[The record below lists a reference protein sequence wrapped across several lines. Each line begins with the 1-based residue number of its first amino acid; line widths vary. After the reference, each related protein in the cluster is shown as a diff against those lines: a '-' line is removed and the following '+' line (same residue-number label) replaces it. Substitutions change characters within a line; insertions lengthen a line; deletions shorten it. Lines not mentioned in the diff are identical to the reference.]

1 MIDFKGKHILSA
13 KQFSK
18 EELEYIFQ
26 VASKMEPIAQGE
38 VKSDLLENKFLATL
52 FFEAST
58 RTRFSFEI
66 AMLRLGGRIINSTG
80 IRFSSIIK
88 GETLHDTAKV
98 VSNFVDVIA
107 IRHPDIGSAEQVA
120 NASDKPVINAG
131 DGPGQHPT
139 QALLDLYTIQ
149 KEKGKIDQLAVAM
162 VGDLKYGRT
171 IHSLTYLL
179 AHYDVT
185 IYFVSPEILKMPDSE
200 IAFLKEKGIRF
211 KETDSL
217 KSVLPELD
225 VLYDTR
231 IQQER
236 FANPTEFEKVKN
248 CYVINKKLLKKAK
261 KDITIMHPL
270 PRLEEISA
278 EVDSLPN
285 AAYFRQTFN
294 GVPIRMA
301 LLALVLGKEV

>member
-1 MIDFKGKHILSA
+1 MIDFEGKHILSA

-26 VASKMEPIAQGE
+26 VASKMEPIARGE
-38 VKSDLLENKFLATL
+38 GKSDLLQNKYLATL

-66 AMLRLGGRIINSTG
+66 AMLRLGGSIINSTG
-80 IRFSSIIK
+80 IPFSSIIK

-107 IRHPDIGSAEQVA
+107 IRHPEIGSAEQA
-120 NASDKPVINAG
+120 AHASDKPVINAG

-149 KEKGKIDQLAVAM
+149 KEKGKIDGLAIAM

-171 IHSLTYLL
+171 IHSLAYLL

-185 IYFVSPEILKMPDSE
+185 LYFLSPEILKMPEDE
-200 IAFLKEKGIRF
+200 IAFLKNKGINF
-211 KETDSL
+211 KETDDL
-217 KSVLPELD
+217 RSVLPELD

-236 FANPTEFEKVKN
+236 FTDLAQFEKVKN
-248 CYVINKKLLKKAK
+248 HYAINKKLLENAK

-270 PRLEEISA
+270 PRLGEISV

-285 AAYFRQTFN
+285 AAYFRQSFY

-301 LLALVLGKEV
+301 ILALVLGKEI

>member
-1 MIDFKGKHILSA
+1 MIEFKGKDILSA

-18 EELEYIFQ
+18 EELEYIFK
-26 VASKMEPIAQGE
+26 VAAKMEPIAKGE
-38 VKSDLLENKFLATL
+38 ESSDLLQNKYLATL

-58 RTRFSFEI
+58 RTRLSFEI
-66 AMLRLGGRIINSTG
+66 AMLRLGGKVINSTG
-80 IRFSSIIK
+80 ITFSSLIK

-107 IRHPDIGSAEQVA
+107 IRHPEIGSAEQA
-120 NASDKPVINAG
+120 AYTSDKPVINAG

-139 QALLDLYTIQ
+139 QALLDLYTIK
-149 KEKGKIDQLAVAM
+149 KEKKRIDKLTVAM

-171 IHSLTYLL
+171 IHCLAYLL
-179 AHYDVT
+179 AHYDVNL
-185 IYFVSPEILKMPDSE
+185 YFVSPGILKIPNGE
-200 IAFLKEKGIRF
+200 TAHLKGKGVNF
-211 KETDSL
+211 KETDDL
-217 KSVLPELD
+217 GSVMPELD

-236 FANPTEFEKVKN
+236 FADPAEFERVKN
-248 CYVINKKLLKKAK
+248 CYVINKKLLEKAK

-270 PRLEEISA
+270 PRMEEIST

-285 AAYFRQTFN
+285 AAYFRQTFY

-301 LLALVLGKEV
+301 ILALVLGQEN

>member
-1 MIDFKGKHILSA
+1 MIEFKGKDILSA

-18 EELEYIFQ
+18 EDLEYIFN
-26 VASKMEPIAQGE
+26 VAAKMEPIARGE
-38 VKSDLLENKFLATL
+38 ENSDLLQNKYLATL

-58 RTRFSFEI
+58 RTRLSFEI
-66 AMLRLGGRIINSTG
+66 AMLRLGGKVINSTG
-80 IRFSSIIK
+80 ITFSSLIK
-88 GETLHDTAKV
+88 GETLHDTARV

-107 IRHPDIGSAEQVA
+107 IRHPEIGSAEQA
-120 NASDKPVINAG
+120 AHASDKPVINAG

-139 QALLDLYTIQ
+139 QALLDLYTIK
-149 KEKGKIDQLAVAM
+149 KEKKRIDKLTVAM

-171 IHSLTYLL
+171 IHSLAYLL

-185 IYFVSPEILKMPDSE
+185 IYFVSPDILKMPNSE
-200 IAFLKEKGIRF
+200 TTYLKEKGINF
-211 KETDSL
+211 KETDDL
-217 KSVLPELD
+217 GSVIPELD

-236 FANPTEFEKVKN
+236 FADPTEFERVKN
-248 CYVINKKLLKKAK
+248 CYVINKKLLQKAK

-270 PRLEEISA
+270 PRLEEIST

-285 AAYFRQTFN
+285 AAYFRQTFY

-301 LLALVLGKEV
+301 ILALVLGQEN

>member
-1 MIDFKGKHILSA
+1 MIEFKGKDILSA

-18 EELEYIFQ
+18 EELEYIFK
-26 VASKMEPIAQGE
+26 VAAKMEPIARGE
-38 VKSDLLENKFLATL
+38 ENSDLLQNKYLATL

-58 RTRFSFEI
+58 RTRLSFEI
-66 AMLRLGGRIINSTG
+66 AMLRLGGKVINSTG
-80 IRFSSIIK
+80 ITFSSLIK
-88 GETLHDTAKV
+88 GETLHDTARV

-107 IRHPDIGSAEQVA
+107 IRHPKIGSAEQA
-120 NASDKPVINAG
+120 AHTSDKPVINAG

-139 QALLDLYTIQ
+139 QALLDLYTIL
-149 KEKGKIDQLAVAM
+149 KEKKRIDKLTVAM

-171 IHSLTYLL
+171 IHSLAYLL

-185 IYFVSPEILKMPDSE
+185 IYFVSPDILKMPE
-200 IAFLKEKGIRF
+200 GETTYLKEKGINF
-211 KETDSL
+211 KETDDL
-217 KSVLPELD
+217 GSVIPELD

-236 FANPTEFEKVKN
+236 FADPAEFERVKN
-248 CYVINKKLLKKAK
+248 CYVINKKILGKAK

-270 PRLEEISA
+270 PRLEEIST
-278 EVDSLPN
+278 EVDALPN
-285 AAYFRQTFN
+285 AAYFRQTFY

-301 LLALVLGKEV
+301 ILALVLGQDN

>member
-1 MIDFKGKHILSA
+1 MADFKGKDILA
-13 KQFSK
+13 TKQFDK
-18 EELEYIFQ
+18 EELEIIFK
-26 VASKMEPIAQGE
+26 VASKMEPIAKGE
-38 VKSDLLENKFLATL
+38 EKSDLLNNKYLATL

-58 RTRFSFEI
+58 RTRLSFEI
-66 AMLRLGGRIINSTG
+66 AMLRLGGSIINSTG
-80 IRFSSIIK
+80 IPFSSIIK

-98 VSNFVDVIA
+98 VANFVDVIA
-107 IRHPDIGSAEQVA
+107 IRHPDIGSAEQA
-120 NASDKPVINAG
+120 ARASDKPVINAG
-131 DGPGQHPT
+131 DGHGQHPT

-149 KEKGKIDQLAVAM
+149 KEKGKIDGLTIAM
-162 VGDLKYGRT
+162 AGDLKYGRT
-171 IHSLTYLL
+171 IHSLAYLL

-185 IYFVSPEILKMPDSE
+185 IYFVSPEILKIPDNE
-200 IAFLKEKGIRF
+200 IDFLKNKGI
-211 KETDSL
+211 KYIETDDL
-217 KSVLPELD
+217 KSTLPELD

-236 FANPTEFEKVKN
+236 FKDLTEYERVKS
-248 CYVINKKLLKKAK
+248 CYIINKELLKGAK

-285 AAYFRQTFN
+285 AAYFRQSFY

-301 LLALVLGKEV
+301 LLALVLGKEI

>member
-1 MIDFKGKHILSA
+1 MADFKGKDILA
-13 KQFSK
+13 TKQFNK
-18 EELEYIFQ
+18 EELEIIFK
-26 VASKMEPIAQGE
+26 VTSKMEPIAKGE
-38 VKSDLLENKFLATL
+38 EKSDLLNNKYLATL

-58 RTRFSFEI
+58 RTRLSFEI
-66 AMLRLGGRIINSTG
+66 AMLRLGGSIINSTG
-80 IRFSSIIK
+80 IPFSSIIK

-98 VSNFVDVIA
+98 VANFVDVIA
-107 IRHPDIGSAEQVA
+107 IRHPDIGSAEQA
-120 NASDKPVINAG
+120 ARASDKPVINAG
-131 DGPGQHPT
+131 DGHGQHPT

-149 KEKGKIDQLAVAM
+149 KEKGEIDGLTIAM
-162 VGDLKYGRT
+162 AGDLKYGRT
-171 IHSLTYLL
+171 IHSLAYLL

-185 IYFVSPEILKMPDSE
+185 IYFISPEILKIPASE
-200 IAFLKEKGIRF
+200 VDFLKDKGI
-211 KETDSL
+211 KYIETDDL
-217 KSVLPELD
+217 KSSLPELD

-236 FANPTEFEKVKN
+236 FKDLTEYERVKS
-248 CYVINKKLLKKAK
+248 CYIINKELLKGAK

-285 AAYFRQTFN
+285 AAYFRQSFY

-301 LLALVLGKEV
+301 LLALVLGKEI